1 MKRRGIKGI
10 FLALFVIVGMSCLL
24 PGNQAEA
31 KSKTKVSYKKVTET
45 RTWEADD
52 GTILVKATYK
62 GIKIKGSSSAVKK
75 MNKVLEKEKNQFFK
89 TAAEAKENAQSV
101 YEDQTYYNPF
111 YVSEFYIS
119 SKVTFNKKGIVSIKE
134 VYDGYHSGAAHGY
147 YYTYGHTFKI
157 SSGKE
162 LKFNQVVSGS
172 DKTDKK
178 KLVTAF
184 KKMYNKEPDKYFE
197 DAIDTVRSSNVKKQ
211 QFYLSGKYAIACYAP
226 YNLSSFAEGETLV
239 KVKHRYN

>member
-10 FLALFVIVGMSCLL
+10 FLALLVIVGMSCLL

-31 KSKTKVSYKKVTET
+31 KSKPKVSYKKVTET

-62 GIKIKGSSSAVKK
+62 GIKIKGSSAAVKK

-89 TAAEAKENAQSV
+89 TAADAKESAQNA
-101 YEDQTYYNPF
+101 YENQTYYNSF
-111 YVSEFYIS
+111 YMTTLSIS

-134 VYDGYHSGAAHGY
+134 MYNSYYSGAAHGY
-147 YYTYGHTFKI
+147 YYTYGHTFKV

-184 KKMYNKEPDKYFE
+184 KKMYNKEPGKYFE
-197 DAIDTVRSSNVKKQ
+197 NAIDTVRSSNVKKQ
-211 QFYLSGKYAIACYAP
+211 PFYLSGKYAVACYAP
-226 YNLSSFAEGETLV
+226 YDLSSFAAGETLV

>member
-1 MKRRGIKGI
+1 MRKKRIKG
-10 FLALFVIVGMSCLL
+10 FLMALFVIVGMSCLL

-45 RTWEADD
+45 RTWKADD
-52 GTILVKATYK
+52 GTVVVKATYK

-75 MNKVLEKEKNQFFK
+75 MNKVLEKEKKQFFED
-89 TAAEAKENAQSV
+89 AAKEKEYAESEYKN
-101 YEDQTYYNPF
+101 QTYYNPF
-111 YVSEFYIS
+111 YVTEFKIS
-119 SKVTFNKKGIVSIKE
+119 SKVTFNKKGIVSIRE
-134 VYDGYHSGAAHGY
+134 AYDSYYSGAAHGY

-172 DKTDKK
+172 NKTDKK

-184 KKMYNKEPDKYFE
+184 KKMYKKEPGRYFE
-197 DAIDTVRSSNVKKQ
+197 DAIDTVRNSNVKKQ
-211 QFYLSGKYAIACYAP
+211 SFYLSGKYAVACYPP
-226 YNLSSFAEGETLV
+226 YTLASFASGETLV